1 MTDHPAHD
9 ADEAM
14 RPLVA
19 GCLAA
24 IVCVLLIAAVIVWV
38 AAPGSRGT
46 GTGSDEL
53 APTATTTP

>member
-1 MTDHPAHD
+1 MGDRPAHD

-24 IVCVLLIAAVIVWV
+24 IVCVLIVCVVLWATASPAGRPV
-38 AAPGSRGT
+38 APGT
-46 GTGSDEL
+46 TV
-53 APTATTTP
+53 TTTTVTT

>member
-9 ADEAM
+9 ADEAL

-24 IVCVLLIAAVIVWV
+24 IVVVLLIAAMIVWMASPV
-38 AAPGSRGT
+38 RDGT
-46 GTGSDEL
+46 GVDEL